1 MRFIVP
7 EIIPE
12 VRSFEMNWCFKRA
25 AVAVATAVA
34 TAAVALSA
42 AATHCKDV

>member
-7 EIIPE
+7 EIVSE
-12 VRSFEMNWCFKRA
+12 VRSFEMNWRLKRA